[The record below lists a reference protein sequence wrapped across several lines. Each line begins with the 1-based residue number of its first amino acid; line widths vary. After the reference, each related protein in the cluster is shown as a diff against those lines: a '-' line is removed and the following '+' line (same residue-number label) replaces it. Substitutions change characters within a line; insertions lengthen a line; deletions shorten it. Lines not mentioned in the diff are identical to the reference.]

1 LKSKS
6 STINFFNNKSVLI
19 SGGTGSFGKNFALKL
34 LKYGKPKKIV
44 IFSRDELKQYE
55 MAKQLP
61 ENKYPIRYFIGD
73 VRDRNRVYRACS
85 GINIIVHAAAM
96 KHVNA
101 AEYNPTECI
110 ATNINGAQNIID
122 ASIHNEVSHVIALS
136 TDKAANPINLYGASK
151 LCSDKLFI
159 AGNNLV
165 GKKITRFSVVRYGN
179 VAGSRGSVI
188 PYFKELSLNNKN
200 IFPITDED
208 ATRFIIELDEGI
220 SFVMKCFKNML
231 GGEIFVPKLASIKI
245 IDLVKAFGPNYKY
258 NIIGLRPGEKKHEV
272 MIPQEESRNSIDMG
286 DHYLIQPSLAW
297 WNTSDFIKKIKNQ
310 GKPASE
316 SFEYSSDTNTK
327 WLSVTEIK
335 KIISNTNNI

>member
-1 LKSKS
+1 MKASASALK
-6 STINFFNNKSVLI
+6 FFNGKSILI
-19 SGGTGSFGKNFALKL
+19 SGGTGSFGKNFAMKILKHS
-34 LKYGKPKKIV
+34 KPRRIV

-55 MAKQLP
+55 MAKELP
-61 ENKYPIRYFIGD
+61 EDKFPIRYFIGD
-73 VRDRNRVYRACS
+73 IRDRTRVNRACS
-85 GINIIVHAAAM
+85 GIDIIVHAAAM

-122 ASIHNEVSHVIALS
+122 ASIYNEVSHVIALS

-165 GKKITRFSVVRYGN
+165 GKKLTRFSVVRYGN

-188 PYFKELSLNNKN
+188 PYFKELALSKKN
-200 IFPITDED
+200 IFPITDKD
-208 ATRFIIELDEGI
+208 ATRFIIELDDGI
-220 SFVMKCFKNML
+220 NFVINCFNNML
-231 GGEIFVPKLASIKI
+231 GGEIFIPKLASIKI
-245 IDLVKAFGPNYKY
+245 VDLVKAFGKDYSYK
-258 NIIGLRPGEKKHEV
+258 IIGLRAGEKKHEV

-297 WNTSDFIKKIKNQ
+297 WNTSDFTKKINDI
-310 GKPASE
+310 GKPANE
-316 SFEYSSDTNTK
+316 SFEYSSDSNDK
-327 WLSVTEIK
+327 WLSIPEIE
-335 KIISNTNNI
+335 KIILNTSNF